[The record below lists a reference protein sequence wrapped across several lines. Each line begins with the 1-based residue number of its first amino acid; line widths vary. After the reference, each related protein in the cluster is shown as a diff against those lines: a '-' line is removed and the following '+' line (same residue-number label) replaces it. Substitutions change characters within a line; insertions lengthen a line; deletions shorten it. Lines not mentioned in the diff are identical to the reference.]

1 MGCIRA
7 NFKYSCRGSETIPM
21 VFGSILN
28 IRVEVEGIISAP
40 LPLTS

>member
-28 IRVEVEGIISAP
+28 IRVEVVRRYLWYSA
-40 LPLTS
+40 LY

>member
-28 IRVEVEGIISAP
+28 IRVEVEGTISAR
-40 LPLTS
+40 LPLTP